1 MFFEKY
7 SHHLLLL
14 LILISKECLILNE
27 EILVLFSFIV
37 FCRLVVTNISQFI
50 VVELKIRTK
59 KMKESY
65 NFLKQLQN
73 KSLLLSKKYN
83 EKQARFSLFLIKSL
97 ILIKKETL
105 LITNIFQRTLN
116 NKMISSGVS
125 ILDDSLSKS
134 KSKSKL
140 KGQSRSSLL

>member
-14 LILISKECLILNE
+14 VILISKECLILNE

-37 FCRLVVTNISQFI
+37 FCRLVVTYISQLI
-50 VVELKIRTK
+50 EVELKIRTK
-59 KMKESY
+59 KMKKSY

>member
-37 FCRLVVTNISQFI
+37 FCRLIVTYISQLI
-50 VVELKIRTK
+50 EVELKIRTK
-59 KMKESY
+59 KMKKSY

-73 KSLLLSKKYN
+73 KSLLLSKKYS

>member
-14 LILISKECLILNE
+14 VILISKECLILNE

-37 FCRLVVTNISQFI
+37 FCRLIVTYISQLI
-50 VVELKIRTK
+50 EVELKIRTK
-59 KMKESY
+59 KMKKSY